1 MMRTIQPQGIIY
13 SCNPNPDFQQQVE
26 ELAQSIP
33 LVIISNKEKTTTVDA
48 INQDNTVVGQNAK
61 GRYVY
66 LPEEMM
72 FVKFLP
78 DGTISQEILEKGHH
92 YVEVALNEV
101 PLFIRK
107 GKAIPVADVAQTVKD
122 INPATIRMI
131 GYEGAEYDRY
141 DDDGVSAL

>member
-1 MMRTIQPQGIIY
+1 
-13 SCNPNPDFQQQVE
+13 
-26 ELAQSIP
+26 
-33 LVIISNKEKTTTVDA
+33 
-48 INQDNTVVGQNAK
+48 
-61 GRYVY
+61 
-66 LPEEMM
+66 MM
-72 FVKFLP
+72 FIKFLP

-122 INPATIRMI
+122 INPTTIRMI

-141 DDDGVSAL
+141 DDDGVSTVSVSYKHLTLPTTLSQCSSRWSPVH

>member
-1 MMRTIQPQGIIY
+1 MIAPVYT
-13 SCNPNPDFQQQVE
+13 
-26 ELAQSIP
+26 
-33 LVIISNKEKTTTVDA
+33 
-48 INQDNTVVGQNAK
+48 QNAK

>member
-1 MMRTIQPQGIIY
+1 ML
-13 SCNPNPDFQQQVE
+13 F
-26 ELAQSIP
+26 
-33 LVIISNKEKTTTVDA
+33 
-48 INQDNTVVGQNAK
+48 
-61 GRYVY
+61 
-66 LPEEMM
+66 
-72 FVKFLP
+72 
-78 DGTISQEILEKGHH
+78 QEILPKGIH

-141 DDDGVSAL
+141 DDDGVSTL

>member
-1 MMRTIQPQGIIY
+1 
-13 SCNPNPDFQQQVE
+13 
-26 ELAQSIP
+26 
-33 LVIISNKEKTTTVDA
+33 
-48 INQDNTVVGQNAK
+48 
-61 GRYVY
+61 
-66 LPEEMM
+66 MM

-131 GYEGAEYDRY
+131 GYEGAEYDCKFCSN
-141 DDDGVSAL
+141 GTPILKLAVHPF

>member
-1 MMRTIQPQGIIY
+1 MRILWQLELFVL
-13 SCNPNPDFQQQVE
+13 NPMHKMQF
-26 ELAQSIP
+26 S
-33 LVIISNKEKTTTVDA
+33 
-48 INQDNTVVGQNAK
+48 
-61 GRYVY
+61 
-66 LPEEMM
+66 
-72 FVKFLP
+72 
-78 DGTISQEILEKGHH
+78 
-92 YVEVALNEV
+92 VEVALNEV

>member
-1 MMRTIQPQGIIY
+1 MQKI
-13 SCNPNPDFQQQVE
+13 C
-26 ELAQSIP
+26 
-33 LVIISNKEKTTTVDA
+33 ISARRNDVHS
-48 INQDNTVVGQNAK
+48 
-61 GRYVY
+61 
-66 LPEEMM
+66 
-72 FVKFLP
+72 P

-107 GKAIPVADVAQTVKD
+107 EKQSRLLMLRRQF
-122 INPATIRMI
+122 NPATIRMI

>member
-1 MMRTIQPQGIIY
+1 MKAALNDDMLFKPLAFVYPEDEIAVETEDQMMLGNEVMITPIY
-13 SCNPNPDFQQQVE
+13 
-26 ELAQSIP
+26 
-33 LVIISNKEKTTTVDA
+33 T
-48 INQDNTVVGQNAK
+48 QNAE
-61 GRYVY
+61 GRMVY
-66 LPEEMM
+66 LPENMM

-122 INPATIRMI
+122 IDPATIRMI

-141 DDDGVSAL
+141 DDDGVSTL